1 MSLGRRRPRGAA
13 PSGSSKPAGVGAE
26 SPAGEVASDTA
37 PEPVNAVRPPLGLP
51 SPPLIHPG
59 LGFSL
64 RPWGTTPTDDQ
75 ALVAAWADPD
85 IARYCAVPRS
95 QDLSAANRWI
105 AHEERRRRSGTAI
118 DLVISELGAPE
129 HIGGEV
135 GLVVVDPERRWA
147 EIGYWIASKAR
158 GQGVASAAVGL
169 VAEWTLR
176 SLPIARIVARTHPDN
191 PASATVAKRAGFAA
205 AGSLADGTNVWT
217 LDAPSP

>member
-1 MSLGRRRPRGAA
+1 MSLSRRRAQGRAA
-13 PSGSSKPAGVGAE
+13 SASSDPTGVGGE
-26 SPAGEVASDTA
+26 SRTGEVAADAT
-37 PEPVNAVRPPLGLP
+37 PEPVSTPRPPLDLP

-95 QDLSAANRWI
+95 QDLAAANRWI
-105 AHEERRRRSGTAI
+105 GNEERRRRSGTAI
-118 DLVISELGAPE
+118 DLVISELGAPQ

-135 GLVVVDPERRWA
+135 GLVVMDPERRWA
-147 EIGYWIASKAR
+147 EIGYWIAAKAR
-158 GQGVASAAVGL
+158 GQGVASAAVSL
-169 VAEWTLR
+169 VGEWTLR
-176 SLPIARIVARTHPDN
+176 NLPIARIVARTHPDN
-191 PASATVAKRAGFAA
+191 PASATVAERAGFAA
-205 AGSLADGTNVWT
+205 AGSLPDGTNVWT